1 MEESYEVLELTPAE
15 GEPYSEMI
23 KRYLLTVDLSNQS
36 TAVQLGIGGATGWFT
51 GHLVGKVGKVLAGAI
66 GGSLLLINMGTRA
79 GYITVDWEKV
89 EDDMQEAGQNIS
101 QRLMEERNNDRTRRF
116 VDQVSVFVR
125 RNVVTAGG
133 FAAGFFLGM
142 AT

>member
-1 MEESYEVLELTPAE
+1 MDESYEVLELTPAE

-23 KRYLLTVDLSNQS
+23 KRYILTVDLSNQS

-51 GHLVGKVGKVLAGAI
+51 GALVGKVGKVVAGAI

-79 GYITVDWEKV
+79 GYIAVDWQKV
-89 EDDMQEAGQNIS
+89 EDDMQEAGHNIAH
-101 QRLMEERNNDRTRRF
+101 RLNEERNNDRTRRF
-116 VDQVSVFVR
+116 VDQMGVFVR